1 MLFNYF
7 FLYPFGHTGLIAV
20 TFFVILPFIHV
31 IVVFFTT
38 GAFVTDGVGVGVGVA
53 VGSGVGVGVGVGVA
67 STTSWN
73 NLT

>member
-1 MLFNYF
+1 MV
-7 FLYPFGHTGLIAV
+7 V
-20 TFFVILPFIHV
+20 TFFVSLPFIHV

-38 GAFVTDGVGVGVGVA
+38 GAFVTDGVGVGVDVT
-53 VGSGVGVGVGVGVA
+53 VGSGVTVGVGFGVGVA